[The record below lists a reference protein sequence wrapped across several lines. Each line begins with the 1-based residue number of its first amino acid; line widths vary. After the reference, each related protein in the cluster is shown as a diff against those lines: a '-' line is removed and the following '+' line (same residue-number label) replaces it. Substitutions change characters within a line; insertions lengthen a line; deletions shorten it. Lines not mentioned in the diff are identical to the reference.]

1 MAPLAVLLVCAI
13 AALAAIFAYVYAL
26 SLRAD
31 PADEAF
37 AGSTDT
43 PLFPS
48 ENTDSAFSNA
58 MNASAVGFQSRAG
71 NTLLFDSS
79 HVQIGGW
86 GVDDM
91 YVGAA
96 LKASGAKWST
106 WKVMDDQDME
116 DKRQG
121 NRDGQALRGKSRLNI
136 VSTDGTLAWVRDDSG
151 ILKLDRYDR
160 TAHNPNAIAR
170 ILDQHNRRGSDGQP
184 LLDNDNVKVR
194 FDKLDVTPTSSGIW
208 WKEPVAEDVIFDEYT
223 KNYGSRAYGVVINI
237 QNFNS

>member
-48 ENTDSAFSNA
+48 ANTDSAFSNA
-58 MNASAVGFQSRAG
+58 MNASASGFPSKAG

-86 GVDDM
+86 GVNDM
-91 YVGAA
+91 SVGAP
-96 LKASGAKWST
+96 LKASGAKWIT
-106 WKVMDDQDME
+106 WKVME
-116 DKRQG
+116 DNGNQG
-121 NRDGQALRGKSRLNI
+121 NRDGKALRGRSRLNI

-170 ILDQHNRRGSDGQP
+170 ILDQHNRRGSDGHP
-184 LLDNDNVKVR
+184 LLDSDNVKVR
-194 FDKLDVTPTSSGIW
+194 FDKLDVTPTSSGLW
-208 WKEPVAEDVIFDEYT
+208 WKQPDAKDVIFDEYS
-223 KNYGSRAYGVVINI
+223 KNYVSHTYGVVINI